1 MAPVDEPAALLDRML
16 GGDRRALARLLSL
29 AESEPAR
36 FDPIADRVAAAALAR
51 AGKTLRVGITGPGGA
66 GKSSLIDAW
75 IKVARAR
82 QETVAV
88 LATDPSSER
97 SGGALL
103 GDRVRLAQDAPDDGV
118 YFRSVA
124 TRGAAGGLAHTGFDQ
139 ADLLD
144 AFGFDWLLVEAV
156 GAGQGEI
163 EVSFA
168 CDVTVVVFAPG
179 GGDAVQAMKAG
190 LMEVADIFVVNKADR
205 DGAHALMADI
215 RFSVHLQYTSGS
227 PVDVD
232 WETPV
237 LAAQAVN
244 DVGVAELLEAVVRH
258 RAALGEA
265 GALDARR
272 RDRRRADLGA
282 LLVEE
287 LTMQVMA
294 RAHADPELERT
305 LALVSDGALDPYS
318 AVTRILSS
326 TLARP
331 VVPQK

>member
-16 GGDRRALARLLSL
+16 RGDRRALARLLSL

-51 AGKTLRVGITGPGGA
+51 AGRTLRVGITGPGGA

-82 QETVAV
+82 GETVAV

-103 GDRVRLAQDAPDDGV
+103 GDRVRLAQEAPDDGV

-139 ADLLD
+139 ADLLE

-190 LMEVADIFVVNKADR
+190 LMEVGDLFCVNKADLP
-205 DGAHALMADI
+205 GADAAAATL
-215 RFSVHLQYTSGS
+215 RSVVELAPARGATEAPPVVLVSATTGSGVVEL
-227 PVDVD
+227 PTRVR
-232 WETPV
+232 E
-237 LAAQAVN
+237 LRQAKT
-244 DVGVAELLEAVVRH
+244 AS
-258 RAALGEA
+258 GEA
-265 GALDARR
+265 ER
-272 RDRRRADLGA
+272 RRRA
-282 LLVEE
+282 
-287 LTMQVMA
+287 
-294 RAHADPELERT
+294 RLERRVRH
-305 LALVSDGALDPYS
+305 LLQREFERRLRDDA
-318 AVTRILSS
+318 
-326 TLARP
+326 TLARMRAETAAAP
-331 VVPQK
+331 AGEIGGPRRIAAEIAARLLR

>member
-1 MAPVDEPAALLDRML
+1 MSPADEPAALLDRML
-16 GGDRRALARLLSL
+16 RGDRRALARLLSL

-36 FDPIADRVAAAALAR
+36 FDPIADRVSAAALAPVALSR
-51 AGKTLRVGITGPGGA
+51 AGRTLRVGITGPGGA

-82 QETVAV
+82 GETVAV

-103 GDRVRLAQDAPDDGV
+103 GDRVRLAQEAPDDGV

-139 ADLLD
+139 ADLLE

-190 LMEVADIFVVNKADR
+190 LMEVGDLFCVNKADLP
-205 DGAHALMADI
+205 GAEAAAATL
-215 RFSVHLQYTSGS
+215 RSVVELAPARGATPPAPVVLVSATTGS
-227 PVDVD
+227 
-232 WETPV
+232 
-237 LAAQAVN
+237 
-244 DVGVAELLEAVVRH
+244 GVAELPTRVREL
-258 RAALGEA
+258 RQAKIASGEA
-265 GALDARR
+265 ER
-272 RDRRRADLGA
+272 RRRA
-282 LLVEE
+282 
-287 LTMQVMA
+287 
-294 RAHADPELERT
+294 RLERRVRH
-305 LALVSDGALDPYS
+305 LLQREFERRLRDDA
-318 AVTRILSS
+318 
-326 TLARP
+326 TLARLRAEP
-331 VVPQK
+331 PAAPAAEIGGPRRIAAEIAARLLR